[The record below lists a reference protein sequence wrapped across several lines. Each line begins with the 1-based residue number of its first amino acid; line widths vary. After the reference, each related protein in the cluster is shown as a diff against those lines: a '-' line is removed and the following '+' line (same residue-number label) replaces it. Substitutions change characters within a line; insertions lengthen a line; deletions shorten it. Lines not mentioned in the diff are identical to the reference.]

1 MRLQREILPIPL
13 KKILD
18 FAQVRVFHV
27 LTLSVIDFS
36 ILHWFPRQSSN
47 FFIESLLCIL
57 SFTGLRYI
65 YKCIPVD
72 IQVLVPG
79 WAYSCLKK
87 TRSICV
93 RMSVNR
99 TSHCVIKPIAGP
111 WWMFTNDDSGTKLSG
126 TGQERSIQ
134 GCPAACIKQSR
145 R

>member
-1 MRLQREILPIPL
+1 MRLQREILSIPL
-13 KKILD
+13 KNILD
-18 FAQVRVFHV
+18 FAQVRVFPV

-79 WAYSCLKK
+79 
-87 TRSICV
+87 
-93 RMSVNR
+93 
-99 TSHCVIKPIAGP
+99 
-111 WWMFTNDDSGTKLSG
+111 
-126 TGQERSIQ
+126 
-134 GCPAACIKQSR
+134 
-145 R
+145 